1 MRHTLEEQAAEAW
14 LYGLP
19 LIEMAATRTRVLR
32 LGVQQNRLHH
42 VHRLLTPRD
51 REVTLPN
58 NDTLYSS
65 AHLDLS
71 HGPATLTLPPAG
83 ERYLSFALMDA
94 WTNNFAILGTRTTGA
109 EGGTFRI
116 VGPSSD
122 ETGPMVIRAPTD
134 FVWGLARVLV
144 DGPADLEAARAVQQA
159 ITLDAPAARDWTP
172 LTSRTADWADYLA
185 AVDAMMVANPPPAT
199 DLALRRRIA
208 GLGIG
213 EGRFDPTRFS
223 PDAAQAIATGVQ
235 QARHWAVA
243 AGGIGA
249 RAVDGWLQPGH
260 GVGDFGQDYRY
271 RAAVALKGLA
281 AMPSVEALYLQ
292 GTGTS
297 DGLYDGTRQWRLHFA
312 ADTLPP
318 VDGFWSLTMYE
329 AADDGQ
335 MFLTANPL
343 QRYSIGDR
351 TPGLAKAADGRL
363 TIAIGHEPPADVPE
377 VNWLPA
383 PAGPFG
389 IVMRAYLPHTEWL
402 YGIYRMPPLQPAD

>member
-1 MRHTLEEQAAEAW
+1 
-14 LYGLP
+14 
-19 LIEMAATRTRVLR
+19 
-32 LGVQQNRLHH
+32 
-42 VHRLLTPRD
+42 
-51 REVTLPN
+51 
-58 NDTLYSS
+58 
-65 AHLDLS
+65 
-71 HGPATLTLPPAG
+71 
-83 ERYLSFALMDA
+83 MDA

-172 LTSRTADWADYLA
+172 LASRTADWADYLA

-243 AGGIGA
+243 AGRKSSRNRNSMSWNA
-249 RAVDGWLQPGH
+249 SR
-260 GVGDFGQDYRY
+260 
-271 RAAVALKGLA
+271 
-281 AMPSVEALYLQ
+281 
-292 GTGTS
+292 
-297 DGLYDGTRQWRLHFA
+297 
-312 ADTLPP
+312 
-318 VDGFWSLTMYE
+318 
-329 AADDGQ
+329 
-335 MFLTANPL
+335 
-343 QRYSIGDR
+343 
-351 TPGLAKAADGRL
+351 
-363 TIAIGHEPPADVPE
+363 
-377 VNWLPA
+377 
-383 PAGPFG
+383 
-389 IVMRAYLPHTEWL
+389 
-402 YGIYRMPPLQPAD
+402 

>member
-172 LTSRTADWADYLA
+172 LASRTADWADYLA

-318 VDGFWSLTMYE
+318 VDGFWSLTMYD
-329 AADDGQ
+329 AKTKLLVPNHKKRYLINSQ
-335 MFLTANPL
+335 MLPTL
-343 QRYSIGDR
+343 KLD
-351 TPGLAKAADGRL
+351 ADGGL
-363 TIAIGHEPPADVPE
+363 TLALQHHEPPKAE
-377 VNWLPA
+377 QSNWLPA
-383 PAGPFG
+383 PPGPFYAVLR
-389 IVMRAYLPHTEWL
+389 IYLPKPEVASGQWKLPALT
-402 YGIYRMPPLQPAD
+402 PLK